1 MPTNLPSILG
11 HAGMSHS
18 SPQISAHAQNF
29 ATTKLNQ
36 QKERDAA
43 SVSIGRVIQKKEYGK
58 SGGPST
64 SIDHII
70 QGMPNRGDAYAG
82 YTDEERDEIRTRLRY
97 QHIRKMNEEKKVAAE
112 AAAMKEAQA
121 RDTGIHIKTGG
132 TYSSSGRTGTQKML
146 KTAIKQKKRTDF
158 KNLSSSDKKHLE
170 EIVKEH
176 SQHGSIGGGHS
187 YSTKKSMGHAS
198 WKKYKEGHITKED
211 YKDFKRIIRDMD

>member
-1 MPTNLPSILG
+1 MPSNLPSLLG
-11 HAGMSHS
+11 RTGMSHA

-43 SVSIGRVIQKKEYGK
+43 SVSMGRVIQKKEYGE

-70 QGMPNRGDAYAG
+70 QGIPGHGDAYAG

-97 QHIRKMNEEKKVAAE
+97 QHIRKMNQEKQE
-112 AAAMKEAQA
+112 AALAEAQA
-121 RDTGIHIKTGG
+121 SANQQDTLHIKTG
-132 TYSSSGRTGTQKML
+132 TTHSTSGWGGMKKSL
-146 KTAIKQKKRTDF
+146 KKEFKKGKHTDY

-170 EIVKEH
+170 DIIKEH
-176 SQHGSIGGGHS
+176 SVHGSIGGSHS
-187 YSTKKSMGHAS
+187 YSTKKSMGQAS

-211 YKDFKRIIRDMD
+211 YKDFKRIIRKMD